1 MRPYLLLPVLASCA
15 GAPRPQGSPL
25 APAAAYSVAGEYVE
39 ATSCPVGCPDMFGV
53 GPPKEPI
60 DALVA
65 FRILRGRVDG
75 ADLSGR
81 TLAIAASSDRAG
93 RWSGAIFLDGAADG
107 AARDAAAKLVAGKFG
122 SRFERLLP
130 PRVVPMEWRSE
141 GGRHL
146 LRIGAE
152 ASIGSLEIDAV
163 PGEGGRPVTI
173 ENAPGALSPRV
184 NLARSISDRLND
196 PVLGK
201 SWSYQGRHASFGAF
215 EWRSP

>member
-1 MRPYLLLPVLASCA
+1 MLASCA
-15 GAPRPQGSPL
+15 GAPRSTEAPF

-65 FRILRGRVDG
+65 FRIDRGLVDG

-81 TLAIAASSDRAG
+81 TFAIAASSDRAG
-93 RWSGAIFLDGAADG
+93 RWSGAIFLDQAAEG
-107 AARDAAAKLVAGKFG
+107 PAREAVARLVAGRFG
-122 SRFERLLP
+122 SRFDRLLP
-130 PRVVPMEWRSE
+130 PRLVPMAWREE
-141 GGRHL
+141 GSRHL
-146 LRIGAE
+146 LRIGSE
-152 ASIGSLEIDAV
+152 AAIGSLEIDAV
-163 PGEGGRPVTI
+163 PGAEGRPVTI

-184 NLARSISDRLND
+184 NLARSISNRLND
-196 PVLGK
+196 PVLER
-201 SWSYQGRHASFGAF
+201 SWHYEGRHASYGAF